1 MKLHLSL
8 STLATA
14 LALVACGTP
23 GQNPESSAPDAEA
36 TRIGYPTVEA
46 ALTAVRARPGVTESQ
61 SAGWTVIEDKAHH
74 ETWLFSP
81 EGHAAHP
88 AVVKRT
94 SMRRLG
100 ETRVQTAALCGAN
113 QVECNRLV
121 AEIEA
126 ADKTGADA
134 TRQPGQPMV
143 PSERARGGMGR
154 Y

>member
-1 MKLHLSL
+1 
-8 STLATA
+8 LATA

-81 EGHAAHP
+81 AASP
-88 AVVKRT
+88 VTQAKRSVKTLSSKRPRCQVVGWWR
-94 SMRRLG
+94 
-100 ETRVQTAALCGAN
+100 
-113 QVECNRLV
+113 
-121 AEIEA
+121 
-126 ADKTGADA
+126 
-134 TRQPGQPMV
+134 
-143 PSERARGGMGR
+143 
-154 Y
+154 